1 MTIIQYIFCAV
12 YAACAAG
19 LIGVAAMQQG
29 GEKGAIETLS
39 GGSSESYYAKNMAYS
54 AEAKKK
60 MLTAA
65 LAIGFAVLTAVSM
78 FILP

>member
-12 YAACAAG
+12 YEACAEG
-19 LIGVAAMQQG
+19 LIGVSAMQQG
-29 GEKGAIETLS
+29 EEKRAIETLS

-54 AEAKKK
+54 VEAKKK

-65 LAIGFAVLTAVSM
+65 LAIGFAVLTAASM
-78 FILP
+78 FVLP